1 MDWWE
6 KAAEEALEF
15 GVDPAQAL
23 RLFMKAEA
31 AAQAL
36 QGRMQQHMADSALSL
51 GPHMAAARAGGSFN
65 KATRYP
71 FLNVKSLGSV
81 NLKTYPPYSAVKLIV
96 SQIAIS
102 IGLGWIFTNVGST
115 DG

>member
-6 KAAEEALEF
+6 RAAEEALEL

-36 QGRMQQHMADSALSL
+36 QGRMQTHMADSALSL
-51 GPHMAAARAGGSFN
+51 GPQMAGSRAAGSFN
-65 KATRYP
+65 KTPRWVESLPTIFDWLMVGCQAA
-71 FLNVKSLGSV
+71 LNNEASL
-81 NLKTYPPYSAVKLIV
+81 
-96 SQIAIS
+96 
-102 IGLGWIFTNVGST
+102 
-115 DG
+115 

>member
-6 KAAEEALEF
+6 KAAEEALEI

-31 AAQAL
+31 AAQAP

-51 GPHMAAARAGGSFN
+51 GPHMTAIRAAGSFN
-65 KATRYP
+65 KAMGYA
-71 FLNVKSLGSV
+71 FLIIKLLGSESV
-81 NLKTYPPYSAVKLIV
+81 LKLLAAWL
-96 SQIAIS
+96 
-102 IGLGWIFTNVGST
+102 
-115 DG
+115 